1 MVQVNFKKKGEHLI
15 SLEVSGHAN
24 YADKGEDLVCAGISA
39 IVIGAFNSFNEMA
52 PNAFDFIVEDNLLR
66 AVSKNYDSR
75 NHELLTVVYYQLK
88 TVEDQYSEF
97 INIKSMEV

>member
-1 MVQVNFKKKGEHLI
+1 MVQVNFKTKGEHLV

-24 YADKGEDLVCAGISA
+24 YAAKGEDLVCAGISA

-52 PNAFDFIVEDNLLR
+52 PDAFDFTVEDNLLR
-66 AVSKNYDSR
+66 AVSRSSDPR
-75 NHELLTVVYYQLK
+75 DHELLSVVYYQLK